1 MMSQFAMVSATCVSK
16 RVQTGEKWVTCK
28 QCLTNQVQA
37 ASSLLKFW
45 WWHFFHCCEYQSFYW
60 LVLCSS
66 NVSFQGFQW
75 FATQSQVPTRV
86 TSKSELGQ
94 GFCYGNWHSHFIHDF
109 IKKFSWIVLICHM
122 IFQVKGNHLKNVK
135 YMHSQVCWTQSI
147 TTSGSLFQKSDRKK
161 LLWRAG
167 RHQYIFSHLKW
178 KWGKEAFTLTSTDCK
193 NHFWHCCNNPRCQF
207 WLQWPYLLLHWCT
220 GIL

>member
-1 MMSQFAMVSATCVSK
+1 MGDLQAVLDKSSSSCQQSVEVLMVTFFPLLWVSVILLISFMLFK
-16 RVQTGEKWVTCK
+16 CFFSLIPMVCHTKSS
-28 QCLTNQVQA
+28 TNQSYFKIWVG
-37 ASSLLKFW
+37 SRVLLWQLAFP
-45 WWHFFHCCEYQSFYW
+45 FY
-60 LVLCSS
+60 
-66 NVSFQGFQW
+66 
-75 FATQSQVPTRV
+75 
-86 TSKSELGQ
+86 
-94 GFCYGNWHSHFIHDF
+94 DF
-109 IKKFSWIVLICHM
+109 IKKFSWTVLICQL

-178 KWGKEAFTLTSTDCK
+178 KWRKEAFTLTSTDCK
-193 NHFWHCCNNPRCQF
+193 NHFQHCCNNPRCQF
-207 WLQWPYLLLHWCT
+207 WLQWQYLLLHWCT